1 MDIRVISEREI
12 LEVLKLIAKLFPEA
26 YPVLKEN
33 DKIYVATERK
43 KIVGFLHITEK
54 EDRIFLNGI
63 GIIEE
68 YRGKHI
74 GTEFMEHLIEEA
86 KDRPIYL
93 KVTEKNFIAQ
103 ALYEKFGFVPKRYGR
118 KYVLVKNPEN

>member
-1 MDIRVISEREI
+1 MEIRIISETEI
-12 LEVLKLIAKLFPEA
+12 LDVLKLIAKLFPKA

-33 DKIYVATERK
+33 DQIYVAIEGE
-43 KIVGFLHITEK
+43 KIIGFLHMTEK
-54 EDRIFLNGI
+54 EDKILLNGI
-63 GIIEE
+63 GIVEE
-68 YRGKHI
+68 YRGKHV
-74 GTEFMEHLIEEA
+74 GTKLMGHLIDEA

-118 KYVLVKNPEN
+118 RYVLVKSPEN